1 MNANDIVNRVSKYDS
16 NLAKEISRYLNSR
29 KYGLVYEESK
39 PEFVRLPN
47 KTVVKGDLVNILP
60 PRGTLEND
68 DAKYKAKWKVTSV
81 DKNSNEAKLISL
93 EKDHK
98 EVTANYDDLV
108 AIARF
113 DQPIY
118 TGLKEVDRI
127 ERGGDKPFNTV
138 INGENFHALETLMYA
153 YQGKI
158 DCIYIDPPYNTGA
171 KDWKYNNNYVSGDDS
186 YRHSKWLTFMED
198 RLKLVKKLL
207 NPDSGVLIVTI
218 DEHEVHRLRM
228 LVEQL
233 FPSAFIQMVT
243 DVINPKGVTQNYLSR
258 VEEYV
263 LYIFMPN
270 AKMSKWHDNML
281 TDDTSQTKTQVKVQW
296 ASLLR
301 RGNNSMRVDRPNSF
315 YPILID
321 AQNNKIIKAG
331 STLPLGQHPDL
342 KAKIDGYDVAWPIRT
357 NLSEGRW
364 SVNPDSLNNLISQ
377 GYVSLGKYDEK
388 RGTWAI
394 KYLFKKQR
402 AQIENGEIKVTGFN
416 KKENHVELEYDTEKL
431 SQNVKTVWN
440 RRSHDGGTY
449 GSSLLQNILKDKRF
463 TYPKSLYSVYDEIGI
478 ITANKPDA
486 TILDFFAGSGTTMQA
501 VNLLNYSDN
510 GHRKCILV
518 TNNEVGLKTSKKL
531 VAQDQRPGD
540 TNWEKYGIAKYVTWP
555 RVKSTIQGTD
565 VKGKPLRGNYGCQVD
580 SLVPV
585 KNGSGQSK
593 KGFYRK
599 ESKELYSS
607 LSDLNQKDGF
617 KENAIFFDLEYL
629 EPSVIKSDLAFN
641 QIAPLLWLKAG
652 SKGRI
657 IQHTDDYDI
666 TNEYAVL
673 FNYKYIG
680 RFTRELKQHPE
691 IKTVF
696 IVTDVNSRYQ
706 DLCHELSDKKVYKL
720 YESYLKSF
728 EIQSLN

>member
-1 MNANDIVNRVSKYDS
+1 MNVNDIVNRVSKYDS

-68 DAKYKAKWKVTSV
+68 DAKYKDKWKVTSV

-108 AIARF
+108 SIARF

-118 TGLKEVDRI
+118 PGLKEVDRI
-127 ERGGDKPFNTV
+127 ERGKDKPFNTV

-153 YQGKI
+153 YQGKV
-158 DCIYIDPPYNTGA
+158 DCIFIDPPYNTGA
-171 KDWKYNNNYVSGDDS
+171 KDWKYNNDYVSADDS

-198 RLKLVKKLL
+198 RLKLAKKLL
-207 NPDSGVLIVTI
+207 NPNDSVLICTI
-218 DEHEVHRLRM
+218 DEKEYARLGI
-228 LVEQL
+228 LLEQL
-233 FPSAFIQMVT
+233 FPEAKIQMVSS
-243 DVINPKGVTQNYLSR
+243 VISHHGAVRFNEFTRVNEFIYFVMLGNYSITSFESSGYVKKGSKIHWQSFRRSSPANIRTSR
-258 VEEYV
+258 
-263 LYIFMPN
+263 P
-270 AKMSKWHDNML
+270 
-281 TDDTSQTKTQVKVQW
+281 SQ
-296 ASLLR
+296 
-301 RGNNSMRVDRPNSF
+301 F
-315 YPILID
+315 YPIYVDIQSKKIKKIGDPITPDVDRHSVPNILGCETVFPVRKDGTEMLWGLTPDASRNLLSHGYLKAGKYYPNDPQKYSIQYLMKGTID
-321 AQNNKIIKAG
+321 AIKNGSIKVVGKNSDGSIIAINNKTKRVM
-331 STLPLGQHPDL
+331 P
-342 KAKIDGYDVAWPIRT
+342 RT
-357 NLSEGRW
+357 QWN
-364 SVNPDSLNNLISQ
+364 
-377 GYVSLGKYDEK
+377 
-388 RGTWAI
+388 
-394 KYLFKKQR
+394 FK
-402 AQIENGEIKVTGFN
+402 
-416 KKENHVELEYDTEKL
+416 
-431 SQNVKTVWN
+431 
-440 RRSHDGGTY
+440 SHDARDYGTK
-449 GSSLLQNILKDKRF
+449 LLKKTLGELRF
-463 TYPKSLYSVYDEIGI
+463 DFPKSLYAVHDCIRYFV
-478 ITANKPDA
+478 ANKPHA
-486 TILDFFAGSGTTMQA
+486 IILDFFAGSGTTMQA
-501 VNLLNYSDN
+501 VNLLNAEDN
-510 GHRKCILV
+510 GFRQCICV
-518 TNNEVGLKTSKKL
+518 TNNEVSAREAKKFTQKKL
-531 VAQDQRPGD
+531 RSGDDQ
-540 TNWEKYGIAKYVTWP
+540 WEQKGIAKYVTWP
-555 RVKSTIQGTD
+555 RVKCAIQGKDIHGKNLIGDYGSTLSYFEKAV
-565 VKGKPLRGNYGCQVD
+565 VKSPQGKKQTLYE
-580 SLVPV
+580 
-585 KNGSGQSK
+585 K
-593 KGFYRK
+593 KEKPFYPDLQGHK
-599 ESKELYSS
+599 
-607 LSDLNQKDGF
+607 LSDGF

-706 DLCHELSDKKVYKL
+706 DLCHELSNKKVYKL